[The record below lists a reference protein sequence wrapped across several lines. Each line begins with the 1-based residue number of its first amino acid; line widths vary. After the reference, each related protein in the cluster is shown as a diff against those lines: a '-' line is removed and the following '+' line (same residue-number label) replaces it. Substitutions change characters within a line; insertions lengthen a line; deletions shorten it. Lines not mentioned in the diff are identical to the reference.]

1 MTFGEV
7 SRLSR
12 LLARKIKASGYKPDL
27 IIAIGRG
34 GFVPGRLISD
44 FLLFN
49 ELTTMKVEHYMRGAE
64 MQAEARIKYP
74 IPVDIS
80 GKKVLIVDDI
90 TDTGDTL
97 SISVAYAQSLS
108 PAEIKTA
115 VLQHKTCSSF
125 TPDFY
130 AQKIIRWRWIIY
142 PWARYEDLGGFAE
155 KILGD
160 RTLDAARIITEFKAR
175 YEIGVGEK
183 ELLEI
188 LQDLAERNEIERV
201 ETEKLVGWRVKGSE

>member
-1 MTFGEV
+1 
-7 SRLSR
+7 
-12 LLARKIKASGYKPDL
+12 
-27 IIAIGRG
+27 
-34 GFVPGRLISD
+34 
-44 FLLFN
+44 
-49 ELTTMKVEHYMRGAE
+49 MKVEHYTRGAE
-64 MQAEARIKYP
+64 MGAEARIKYP

-97 SISVAYAQSLS
+97 SISVAYAQSLN

-130 AQKIIRWRWIIY
+130 AQKIIMWRWIIY
-142 PWARYEDLGGFAE
+142 PWARYEDLAGFAE

-160 RTLDAARIITEFKAR
+160 RTLDIARIITEFKTR
-175 YEIGVGEK
+175 YEIGVREK

-201 ETEKLVGWRVKGSE
+201 ETEKLVGWRVKGK

>member
-1 MTFGEV
+1 
-7 SRLSR
+7 
-12 LLARKIKASGYKPDL
+12 
-27 IIAIGRG
+27 
-34 GFVPGRLISD
+34 
-44 FLLFN
+44 
-49 ELTTMKVEHYMRGAE
+49 MKVEHYMRGAE
-64 MQAEARIKYP
+64 MKAEARIKYP

-97 SISVAYAQSLS
+97 SLSVAYAKSLN
-108 PAEIKTA
+108 PAEVKTA

-160 RTLDAARIITEFKAR
+160 RTLYIARIITEFKDR
-175 YEIGVGEK
+175 YEIEVGEK

-201 ETEKLVGWRVKGSE
+201 ETEKRIGWRVKGK

>member
-1 MTFGEV
+1 MG
-7 SRLSR
+7 
-12 LLARKIKASGYKPDL
+12 
-27 IIAIGRG
+27 
-34 GFVPGRLISD
+34 
-44 FLLFN
+44 
-49 ELTTMKVEHYMRGAE
+49 
-64 MQAEARIKYP
+64 AEARIKYP

-97 SISVAYAQSLS
+97 SISVAYAQSLN

-130 AQKIIRWRWIIY
+130 AQKIIMWRWIIY
-142 PWARYEDLGGFAE
+142 PWARYEDLAGFAE

-160 RTLDAARIITEFKAR
+160 RTLDIARIITEFKTR
-175 YEIGVGEK
+175 
-183 ELLEI
+183 
-188 LQDLAERNEIERV
+188 
-201 ETEKLVGWRVKGSE
+201 

>member
-1 MTFGEV
+1 
-7 SRLSR
+7 
-12 LLARKIKASGYKPDL
+12 
-27 IIAIGRG
+27 
-34 GFVPGRLISD
+34 
-44 FLLFN
+44 
-49 ELTTMKVEHYMRGAE
+49 MKVEHYTRGAE
-64 MQAEARIKYP
+64 IKAEARIKYP
-74 IPVDIS
+74 IPIGIS

-97 SISVAYAQSLS
+97 SLSVAYAQSLN
-108 PAEIKTA
+108 PAEVRTA

-130 AQKIIRWRWIIY
+130 AQKIVRWRWIIY

-160 RTLDAARIITEFKAR
+160 RTLEITRIITEFKVR
-175 YEIGVGEK
+175 YEIMVGEK

-188 LQDLAERNEIERV
+188 LQGLAEMNEIERV
-201 ETEKLVGWRVKGSE
+201 ETEKMVGWRVKGK